1 MNNVKI
7 SIEMRIE
14 AGTESEA
21 RQYAAM
27 HSIDVTL
34 ARWHKNSDCSGGR
47 LYVVAST
54 PFSAAQRSRNAAE
67 GLRDSHAT
75 DNPSCFNRPPV
86 DLRSNPN

>member
-34 ARWHKNSDCSGGR
+34 ARWHRNSDCNGGR

-54 PFSAAQRSRNAAE
+54 PLCAVQCSHNAAE
-67 GLRDSHAT
+67 GLHDSHAAG
-75 DNPSCFNRPPV
+75 NSSCFNRPSEG
-86 DLRSNPN
+86 LRRNPN

>member
-21 RQYAAM
+21 RQYAAA

-34 ARWHKNSDCSGGR
+34 ARWHRNSDCEGGR

-54 PFSAAQRSRNAAE
+54 PLSAAQCSHNAAGNISCSNPPAE
-67 GLRDSHAT
+67 G
-75 DNPSCFNRPPV
+75 
-86 DLRSNPN
+86 LRSNPN

>member
-14 AGTESEA
+14 AGTEIEA
-21 RQYAAM
+21 RQYAAA

-34 ARWHKNSDCSGGR
+34 ARWHRNSDCNGGR

-54 PFSAAQRSRNAAE
+54 PLSAVRCSHNAAE
-67 GLRDSHAT
+67 GLRDSHAAG
-75 DNPSCFNRPPV
+75 NLSCFNRPHEG
-86 DLRSNPN
+86 LRSNPN

>member
-21 RQYAAM
+21 RQYAVA
-27 HSIDVTL
+27 HSIDVAL
-34 ARWHKNSDCSGGR
+34 ARWHRNSDCEGGR

-54 PFSAAQRSRNAAE
+54 PLSAGQRSHDAA
-67 GLRDSHAT
+67 A
-75 DNPSCFNRPPV
+75 
-86 DLRSNPN
+86 DLCGSNVPDHIFCSSPHGIRL